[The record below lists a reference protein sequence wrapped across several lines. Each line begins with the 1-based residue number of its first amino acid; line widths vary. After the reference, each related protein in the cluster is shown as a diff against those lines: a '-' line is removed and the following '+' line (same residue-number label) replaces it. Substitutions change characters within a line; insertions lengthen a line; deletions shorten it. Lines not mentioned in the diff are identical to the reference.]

1 MRTVLGTVG
10 TFLVI
15 TLSAKVERLDYVI
28 EKNGAAALKRF
39 SSLWA

>member
-28 EKNGAAALKRF
+28 AKNELSETEGL
-39 SSLWA
+39 SSL